1 MSAPAGDCAAR
12 LGSGAWLSRTTRL
25 LSLSRRA
32 GGGPRQGNPIP
43 QHRPQSKPAPN
54 FPSGVG
60 EQGAA
65 RGPGEDPGCRPDS
78 KGDPR
83 SHQPHSPDQS
93 APPDAMAAGT
103 ARPAPEP
110 PPGSPRGAQEGSR
123 KDSCPRCYPSLRPQ
137 TQSLARAAAP
147 DRVGGQS
154 GGPRA
159 LALPPRATLAS
170 LTSSS
175 RLESLGAAL
184 ALGLDHG
191 PPLPARHRPP
201 ARARP
206 LSSAVP
212 SATAPRSRLGSAPL
226 GSGSPRHRA
235 GRRLFLQSC
244 RRSPPPPP

>member
-1 MSAPAGDCAAR
+1 MP
-12 LGSGAWLSRTTRL
+12 
-25 LSLSRRA
+25 
-32 GGGPRQGNPIP
+32 
-43 QHRPQSKPAPN
+43 
-54 FPSGVG
+54 
-60 EQGAA
+60 GAA

-206 LSSAVP
+206 LSSERRPGAGREGLPWRELRPAATRRSPTSPPAGSDPRPSPRPAAPRLEVP
-212 SATAPRSRLGSAPL
+212 DCATAPGGGAEEGL
-226 GSGSPRHRA
+226 RA
-235 GRRLFLQSC
+235 L
-244 RRSPPPPP
+244 P